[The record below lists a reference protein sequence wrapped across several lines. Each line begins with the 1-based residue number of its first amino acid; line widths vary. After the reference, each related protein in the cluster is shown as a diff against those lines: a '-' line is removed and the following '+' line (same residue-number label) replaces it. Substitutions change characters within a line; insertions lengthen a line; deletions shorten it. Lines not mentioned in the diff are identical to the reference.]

1 MKRTQ
6 QQLLKDLQWTCN
18 SPVLA
23 AIPDMAPTQFDR
35 QAPIA
40 LNDAD
45 RTLTMDLLNMEKVL
59 KSRFLGPYF
68 ESLWRFGID
77 RLSAWRVIAHGLQ
90 VKDRKKT
97 YGEFDFILQDPEG
110 NYVHQEVAIKYYLG
124 LSTPSAKGGDAHWF
138 GPNYLDRLDL
148 KLDKLLNSQILL
160 SETPEARQAL
170 AHLGIN
176 EVVRQIVMKGYLFY
190 PLIDPDSVEPSF
202 LAAPDHLR
210 GGWLPVSALPQLKEI
225 ATNWIL
231 TPKSHWLSPLSI
243 HPDDQAPIMSWE
255 KLYREL
261 NSTEGDGRPQML
273 IALAESPAGGWL
285 ETARYF
291 VVSDDWAESARAS
304 LNQ

>member
-1 MKRTQ
+1 MKRTP
-6 QQLLKDLQWTCN
+6 QQLLRDLQWTCN

-23 AIPDMAPTQFDR
+23 AIPGMEPTQFDR

-40 LNDAD
+40 LNGAD
-45 RTLTMDLLNMEKVL
+45 RTLTMDLLNMEKAL

-68 ESLWRFGID
+68 ESLWRFGVE

-97 YGEFDFILQDPEG
+97 YGEFDFILQNPEG

-148 KLDKLLNSQILL
+148 KLDKLLSSQILL
-160 SETPEARQAL
+160 SETPEARQEL

-176 EVVRQIVMKGYLFY
+176 EIGRQIVMKGYLFY
-190 PLIDPDSVEPSF
+190 PLIDPDSVTPST

-210 GGWLPVSALPQLKEI
+210 GGWLPVSALPQLEET

-231 TPKSHWLSPLSI
+231 TPKSHWLSPLAI
-243 HPDDQAPIMSWE
+243 HPDDQTPAMSWE
-255 KLYREL
+255 QLYREL
-261 NSTEGDGRPQML
+261 NSTEGNNRPQML

-291 VVSDDWAESARAS
+291 VVSDNWAESARTT
-304 LNQ
+304 LNN

>member
-1 MKRTQ
+1 MKRTP
-6 QQLLKDLQWTCN
+6 QQLIRDLQWTCN
-18 SPVLA
+18 SPELA
-23 AIPDMAPTQFDR
+23 ASADMAPTQFDR

-40 LNDAD
+40 LSDTD
-45 RTLTMDLLNMEKVL
+45 RTLAMDLLNMEKDL

-68 ESLWRFGID
+68 ESLWRFGVD

-148 KLDKLLNSQILL
+148 KLNKLLNSQILL
-160 SETPEARQAL
+160 PETPEARQAL
-170 AHLGIN
+170 ASLGIN
-176 EVVRQIVMKGYLFY
+176 EVGRQIVMKGYLFY
-190 PLIDPDSVEPSF
+190 PLIDPDSVAPSS
-202 LAAPDHLR
+202 LAATGHLR
-210 GGWLPVSALPQLKEI
+210 GKWLPVSALPQLEGT

-231 TPKSHWLSPLSI
+231 TPKSHWLSPLLI
-243 HPDDQAPIMSWE
+243 HPGDQATVMSWE
-255 KLYREL
+255 KLYGEL
-261 NSTEGDGRPQML
+261 NSTERSGRPQML
-273 IALAESPAGGWL
+273 IALAESPAGEWL

-291 VVSDDWAESARAS
+291 VVSDDWAESARET
-304 LNQ
+304 LNN